1 MNQFIATINDIRQG
15 QIADEM
21 GDQLAALVKAVRETG
36 GKASLSLKLT
46 IKPASKNNTEQ
57 LVVTDEIVAT
67 KPKPERGTTI
77 LFSTEEGNL
86 SRRDPRQPE
95 LPMRGQARIVG
106 EVPRAVP
113 PPIDQA
119 VEG

>member
-1 MNQFIATINDIRQG
+1 MNQFIQTINDIRQG

-21 GDQLAALVKAVRETG
+21 AERLGELVKAVRETG
-36 GKASLSLKLT
+36 GKAELSLKLT

-57 LVVTDEIVAT
+57 LVVTDEIVAK

-77 LFSTEEGNL
+77 LFSSEDGGL

-95 LPMRGQARIVG
+95 LPMAGRAIPGRVVG
-106 EVPRAVP
+106 EVPRAV
-113 PPIDQA
+113 A
-119 VEG
+119 NEG